1 MSGSVWCAVYMLS
14 AQDDLP
20 VVQWVVQER
29 LCGMKTMTYS
39 ESRARYA
46 EVMESVINDREE
58 VVITRVGHDPVVML
72 SLEDYESL
80 KEAAYLTR
88 SPQNARRISESIARL
103 KAGLGEEHQLIEE

>member
-1 MSGSVWCAVYMLS
+1 
-14 AQDDLP
+14 
-20 VVQWVVQER
+20 
-29 LCGMKTMTYS
+29 MKTMTYS

-46 EVMESVINDREE
+46 EVMDSVINDREE

-80 KEAAYLTR
+80 KEAVYLMR
-88 SPQNARRISESIARL
+88 SPRNARRISDSIARL

>member
-1 MSGSVWCAVYMLS
+1 MLS